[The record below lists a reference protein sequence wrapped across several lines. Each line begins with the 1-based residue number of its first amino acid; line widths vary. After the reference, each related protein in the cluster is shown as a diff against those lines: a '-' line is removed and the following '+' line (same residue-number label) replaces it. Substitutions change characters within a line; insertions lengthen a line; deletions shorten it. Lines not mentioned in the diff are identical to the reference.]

1 MNVLLDT
8 NIIIDL
14 LGNRQPWIREAKA
27 ILELAADQKIDCY
40 ITAKEMTD
48 LYYVLHRET
57 HSNQRTRQILSHL
70 CELVFVADTLSS
82 DAVEALGSPISDYE
96 DAVMDITATRTGMS
110 PEISKISR
118 KRKCLSFHLP
128 DFLNHTM
135 LRNSHLRG

>member
-96 DAVMDITATRTGMS
+96 DAVMVITATRTGMDCIVTRNLKDFQKAKMLVLS
-110 PEISKISR
+110 PSG
-118 KRKCLSFHLP
+118 
-128 DFLNHTM
+128 FLESYNAQE
-135 LRNSHLRG
+135 